1 VDDKSKDDETP
12 KAGSELKDLIESVR
26 ELTQVKIAEASK
38 PAEPGPTDIKTRPDF
53 SAAPESPQS
62 DDKDERFTAY
72 KQTKAIDPTSQLP
85 TAVNRTGGF
94 LPHRLDSL
102 SEDEKKTI
110 NVLDFPLGDY
120 DNFSMARYAMA
131 AQRAHYLGGS
141 PSKDAPWETKYYEAG
156 KKIRVYDPVLKAAQ
170 GDMVSGQDGG
180 FLAPE
185 FWSTNFLDQLYA
197 AQVVTQLPITQ
208 LRMGTRVVHMPKLT
222 TAISISY
229 AAENATLAT
238 TVAQFSQLSFTARK
252 QGQIIQISNELIRD
266 AVPAADSILQNH
278 AIKWMALDRDIQL
291 IKGNGQAGAP
301 VGLVNASN
309 FTALANL
316 GSAGAPTYPELNTAI
331 YNVEN
336 LNGSTNVPFG
346 QTQCTG
352 FFGPVIAKKEILNIV
367 DSNGRP
373 LYDFQGMNAIR
384 GAFPNSGGGAFD
396 GLLGVPTW
404 RFSNILNESASN
416 HTGIFGDWQWL
427 YYMQRQDVEIM
438 VSNVAGTS
446 FASDQ
451 TWIRLISRYDV
462 GVAHP
467 EAFYGYKQF

>member
-1 VDDKSKDDETP
+1 MGDKPKEDETP
-12 KAGSELKDLIESVR
+12 KP
-26 ELTQVKIAEASK
+26 ELTSIDKLAEAMTVLAEARAQEVIAK
-38 PAEPGPTDIKTRPDF
+38 AAEPGPTDTKTRPDF
-53 SAAPESPQS
+53 SAAADVIDETSEVDQPLSPS
-62 DDKDERFTAY
+62 
-72 KQTKAIDPTSQLP
+72 KAGYFPHTLKSIDPE
-85 TAVNRTGGF
+85 VRKN
-94 LPHRLDSL
+94 
-102 SEDEKKTI
+102 I
-110 NVLDFPLGDY
+110 NVNSFPRGDL

-131 AQRAHYLGGS
+131 AQRYHYLGEPRAKS
-141 PSKDAPWETKYYEAG
+141 APWETMYYDAA
-156 KKIRVYDPVLKAAQ
+156 KAITVFDPVTKAQ

-238 TVAQFSQLSFTARK
+238 TQASFSQLSFTARK

-266 AVPAADSILQNH
+266 AVPAADAILQNH
-278 AIKWMALDRDIQL
+278 AVKWMALDRDIQL
-291 IKGNGQAGAP
+291 INGNGQAGAP
-301 VGLVNASN
+301 VGLVNATN
-309 FTALANL
+309 FTAL
-316 GSAGAPTYPELNTAI
+316 GSLATNASPLYSELNTAI

-346 QTQCTG
+346 QTACTG
-352 FFGPVIAKKEILNIV
+352 FFGAVIVKKELMNIV

-373 LYDFQGMNAIR
+373 LLDFQGINGLR
-384 GAFPNSGGGAFD
+384 GSIPNTGNYFD
-396 GLLGVPTW
+396 GALGVPTW
-404 RFSNILNESASN
+404 RLSNILNQSANS
-416 HTGIFGDWQWL
+416 HYGVFGDWQWL

-467 EAFYGYKQF
+467 EAFYGYKNF